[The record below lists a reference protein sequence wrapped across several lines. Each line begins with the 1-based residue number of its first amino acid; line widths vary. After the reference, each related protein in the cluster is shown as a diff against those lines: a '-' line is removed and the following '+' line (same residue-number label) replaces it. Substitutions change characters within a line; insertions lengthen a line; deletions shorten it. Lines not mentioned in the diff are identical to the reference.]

1 VNGHIRPRSPGSFEL
16 RYRVGA
22 KTVTTTFRGGKRDAE
37 RELRR
42 LLRLV
47 DENQHPNDPDRL
59 TLAQWLERW
68 LGQVRGETAPQ
79 THLRYESVCRV
90 HIVPAL
96 GEFLLTRVGVSDVQ
110 SFYSALASGTD
121 LSARS
126 RKNISKVLTN
136 ALNRAVEQRLI
147 ATSPA
152 QALKKRLPRVEQAE
166 MRVLD
171 QAQSQQL
178 LAFARSDILY
188 PAIFIALATGAR
200 RGEILALTWS
210 RVDFDRSSIR
220 ISESVEQIASSIR
233 MKPPKSGTFRTVDI
247 GSAVLEELRRLKVEQ
262 AEALLALG
270 IRQTTSTLVCCRP
283 DGAMLTPSQLSDN
296 FRKTLIRKSGL
307 PRVRFHDLRHSHASQ
322 LLAAGVNIKVV
333 AERLGHADPAITLRV
348 YSHLMPGAQAE
359 AAARIDAIFRPQ

>member
-1 VNGHIRPRSPGSFEL
+1 MTGHIRARSPGTFEL
-16 RYRVGA
+16 RYRHNG
-22 KTVTTTFRGGKRDAE
+22 KTKTATFRGTKREAE

-42 LLRLV
+42 LLLLV
-47 DENQHPNDPDRL
+47 DENRHPNDPDRL
-59 TLAQWLERW
+59 TVAQWLERW

-79 THLRYESVCRV
+79 THLRYESICRV
-90 HIVPAL
+90 HIAPAL
-96 GEFLLTRVGVSDVQ
+96 GEFLLTRLGVSDVQ
-110 SFYSALASGTD
+110 SFYSALAGTD

-126 RKNISKVLTN
+126 RKNIALVLTN

-152 QALKKRLPRVEQAE
+152 QSLKKRLPRVEQTE

-171 QAQSQQL
+171 QAQSRQL

-188 PAIFIALATGAR
+188 PAILIALATGAR
-200 RGEILALTWS
+200 RGEILALSWA
-210 RVDFDRSSIR
+210 RVDFDRSSIL
-220 ISESVEQIASSIR
+220 ISESAEQIGSSIR
-233 MKPPKSGTFRTVDI
+233 MKPPKSGTFRTVI
-247 GSAVLEELRRLKVEQ
+247 VGGAVLEELRRLKVEQ

-270 IRQTTSTLVCCRP
+270 IRQTGSTLVCCRP
-283 DGAMLTPSQLSDN
+283 DGAMLTPGQLSDN
-296 FRKTLIRKSGL
+296 FRKTLIRKTGL